1 MLHGVFIL
9 QEDET
14 TVKIK
19 ATKKYRIFLSN
30 SVAFR

>member
-9 QEDET
+9 QDET
-14 TVKIK
+14 TIKIK

-30 SVAFR
+30 SLAFR